1 MIAKAQADMEYG
13 AYARKMSQTV
23 DILELTTI
31 LLILAS
37 FFSIVNLRFLKLPMT
52 IGLMILAIAL
62 SIVILIFGFFFP
74 TFLDIAY
81 TITESFDF
89 NFMLMNVMLPFLLFA
104 GAMSINV
111 HILRKDKLTIL
122 LLASFGVL
130 FSTYVVGS
138 LTYYLLNAPMF
149 GLSSLGIT
157 YLDCLL
163 FGSLIAPTD
172 PIAVLSI
179 IKRMKLSLV
188 TETRIAGESLFN
200 DGIGVVVFLTLL
212 GAKTTGAEVTL
223 DSVGVLFFTEV
234 IGGLALGAIV
244 GYFGLKLVRYI
255 ENEHVEL
262 EVLITLALVLFV
274 SVIATRY
281 HLSGPLGVVILGL
294 YLNKHIKEKDGNG
307 DSELAMGDYVYK
319 FWHLLDETLNAILF
333 ILIGL
338 EIILIFDSFNL
349 VYLALSVITIV
360 LVVLSR
366 YIGVSVPIVFL
377 SRFRDFEENTAKIIT
392 WGGLRGGLSIALAL
406 NLPDDMG
413 DVKSLI
419 LILTYAVVLFTIL
432 VQGLT
437 MEKIVN
443 KK

>member
-1 MIAKAQADMEYG
+1 MEELNQGYSLIEN
-13 AYARKMSQTV
+13 RRL
-23 DILELTTI
+23 DILELSTI

-37 FFSIVNLRFLKLPMT
+37 FFSIVNLRYLKLPMT

-62 SIVILIFGFFFP
+62 SVIILIFGFFFP
-74 TFLDIAY
+74 AFYDLAY

-111 HILRKDKLTIL
+111 HILRKDKITIL

-138 LTYYLLNAPMF
+138 LTFYLLNSPLF
-149 GLSSLGIT
+149 GLSSLGIS

-179 IKRMKLSLV
+179 IKKMKLSPL

-212 GAKTTGAEVTL
+212 GVKTTGADITF
-223 DSVGVLFFTEV
+223 DSVGTLFFTEV
-234 IGGLALGAIV
+234 IGGLALGAII

-262 EVLITLALVLFV
+262 EVLITLSLVLFV

-281 HLSGPLGVVILGL
+281 HLSAPLGVVILGL
-294 YLNKHIKEKDGNG
+294 YLNKHIKEEDGNG

-349 VYLALSVITIV
+349 VYLALSIITIF

-366 YIGVSVPIVFL
+366 YIGVSIPIAIL
-377 SRFRDFEENTAKIIT
+377 SRFKDFEENTAKIIT

-437 MEKIVN
+437 MEKIV
-443 KK
+443 KKK